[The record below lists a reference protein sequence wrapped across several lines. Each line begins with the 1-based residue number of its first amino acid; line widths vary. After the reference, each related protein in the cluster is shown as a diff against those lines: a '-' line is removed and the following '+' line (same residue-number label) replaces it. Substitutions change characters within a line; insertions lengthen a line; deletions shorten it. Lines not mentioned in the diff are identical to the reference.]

1 MKKINCFALILILI
15 TTSLIGCAKTPQPTQ
30 EPDPVAEIPVEIPDP
45 EPLPEPE
52 PVVIVPE
59 GIPSPLSGN
68 YGPEEIV
75 NGRIMAIV
83 FDNHPAAR
91 WQAGLK
97 YAEVVYEYP
106 VEGTFT
112 RYMGLFL
119 LNHPEGQIGPVR
131 SARPYLVTKAYEFDA
146 IFVHVGG
153 SEAAKSDARNLKIAE
168 IDGLTSSP
176 RVFWR
181 ESSKKAPNNLYTS
194 LDELRKVQKDKGFRD
209 KSEFQGFIFAGE
221 EVQRIGSPAN
231 KVEIIYNKSNNTRF
245 EYDYDSETY
254 LRFKDGKP
262 HVDESDG
269 SQLKADNIIIQKTNI
284 KVLDNEGRLGITVE
298 GEGSGFYISRGLS
311 EEITWSKTSRS
322 GKTFY
327 FDSSG
332 NEIQLKPGIT
342 WIQIIGGNS
351 SVIIE

>member
-1 MKKINCFALILILI
+1 MKRTSYFAFILILI
-15 TTSLIGCAKTPQPTQ
+15 TTSLIACAKAPEPTQ
-30 EPDPVAEIPVEIPDP
+30 EPEPVAEIPVEIP
-45 EPLPEPE
+45 EPEPE
-52 PVVIVPE
+52 PEIVVPE
-59 GIPSPLSGN
+59 GIQSPLSGI
-68 YGPEEIV
+68 YGPEEVV

-97 YAEVVYEYP
+97 YAEIVYEYP

-119 LNHPEGQIGPVR
+119 LNHPDGQIGPVR

-153 SEAAKSDARNLKIAE
+153 SEAAKSDARNLKVAE

-194 LDELRKVQKDKGFRD
+194 MDELRKVQKDKGFRD
-209 KSEFQGFIFAGE
+209 KSEIEGFIFVGE
-221 EVQRIGSPAN
+221 DVPMTGSPAN
-231 KVEIIYNKSNNTRF
+231 NVEIIYNKSNNTRF
-245 EYDYDSETY
+245 EYNNESEAY

-284 KVLDNEGRLGITVE
+284 KVLDNEGRLGIAVE
-298 GEGSGFYISRGLS
+298 GEGSGLYISRGLS
-311 EEITWSKTSRS
+311 QEITWSKKSRS

>member
-1 MKKINCFALILILI
+1 MKKIYYFALILILI
-15 TTSLIGCAKTPQPTQ
+15 TVSLPGCVKAPEPAK
-30 EPDPVAEIPVEIPDP
+30 EPDTIAELPVETSQP

-52 PVVIVPE
+52 PEIIVPE
-59 GIPSPLSGN
+59 GIPSPLSGLF
-68 YGPEEIV
+68 GPEKVV

-91 WQAGLK
+91 WQSGLRD
-97 YAEVVYEYP
+97 AEVVYEYP

-112 RYMGLFL
+112 RYIGLFL
-119 LNHPEGQIGPVR
+119 LNHPDDQIGPVR

-153 SEAAKSDARNLKIAE
+153 SEAAKIDARNLKVAE

-176 RVFWR
+176 KVFWR

-194 LDELRKVQKDKGFRD
+194 MDELRQVQEDKGFRE
-209 KSEFQGFIFAGE
+209 KSEFEGFIFTE
-221 EVQRIGSPAN
+221 DDIQRNGSPAS
-231 KVEIIYNKSNNTRF
+231 KVEIVYNKSNITRF
-245 EYDYDSETY
+245 EYDSESEAY

-269 SQLKADNIIIQKTNI
+269 IQLKADNIIIQKTNI
-284 KVLDNEGRLGITVE
+284 RVLDKEGRLGIAVE
-298 GEGSGFYISRGLS
+298 GEGNGTYISRGIS
-311 EEITWSKTSRS
+311 EDITWKKSSRS
-322 GKTFY
+322 GKTY
-327 FDSSG
+327 YLDISG
-332 NEIQLKPGIT
+332 DEIKLKPGTT

>member
-1 MKKINCFALILILI
+1 MKRTSYFAFILIFI
-15 TTSLIGCAKTPQPTQ
+15 TTSLIACAKAPEPTQ
-30 EPDPVAEIPVEIPDP
+30 EPEPVAEIPVEIP
-45 EPLPEPE
+45 EPEPE
-52 PVVIVPE
+52 PEIVVPE
-59 GIPSPLSGN
+59 GIQSPLSGI
-68 YGPEEIV
+68 YGPEEVV

-97 YAEVVYEYP
+97 YAEIVYEYP

-153 SEAAKSDARNLKIAE
+153 SEAAKSDARNLKVAE

-194 LDELRKVQKDKGFRD
+194 MDELRKVQKDKGFRD
-209 KSEFQGFIFAGE
+209 KSEIEGFIFVGE
-221 EVQRIGSPAN
+221 DVPMTGSPAN
-231 KVEIIYNKSNNTRF
+231 NVEIIYNKSNNTRF
-245 EYDYDSETY
+245 EYNNESETY

-284 KVLDNEGRLGITVE
+284 KVLDNEGRLGIAVE
-298 GEGSGFYISRGLS
+298 GEGSGLYISRGLS
-311 EEITWSKTSRS
+311 QEITWSKKSRS

>member
-1 MKKINCFALILILI
+1 MKRTSYFAFILIFI
-15 TTSLIGCAKTPQPTQ
+15 TTSLIACAKAPEPTQ
-30 EPDPVAEIPVEIPDP
+30 EPEPVAEIPVEIP
-45 EPLPEPE
+45 EPEPE
-52 PVVIVPE
+52 PEIVVPE
-59 GIPSPLSGN
+59 GIQSPLSGI
-68 YGPEEIV
+68 YGPEEVV

-97 YAEVVYEYP
+97 YAEIVYEYP

-119 LNHPEGQIGPVR
+119 LNHPDGQIGPVR

-153 SEAAKSDARNLKIAE
+153 SEAAKSDARNLKVAE

-194 LDELRKVQKDKGFRD
+194 MDELRKVQKDKGFRD
-209 KSEFQGFIFAGE
+209 KSEIEGFIFVGE
-221 EVQRIGSPAN
+221 DVPMTGSPAN
-231 KVEIIYNKSNNTRF
+231 NVEIIYNKSNNTRF
-245 EYDYDSETY
+245 EYNNESETY

-284 KVLDNEGRLGITVE
+284 KVLDNEGRLGIAVE
-298 GEGSGFYISRGLS
+298 GEGSGLYISRGLS
-311 EEITWSKTSRS
+311 QEITWSKKSRS

>member
-1 MKKINCFALILILI
+1 LKRTSYFAFILIFI
-15 TTSLIGCAKTPQPTQ
+15 TTSLIACAKAPEPTQ
-30 EPDPVAEIPVEIPDP
+30 EPEPVAEIPVEIP
-45 EPLPEPE
+45 EPEPE
-52 PVVIVPE
+52 PEIVVPE
-59 GIPSPLSGN
+59 GIQSPLSGI
-68 YGPEEIV
+68 YGPEEVV

-97 YAEVVYEYP
+97 YAEIVYEYP

-153 SEAAKSDARNLKIAE
+153 SEAAKSDARNLKVAE

-194 LDELRKVQKDKGFRD
+194 MDELRKVQKDKGFRD
-209 KSEFQGFIFAGE
+209 KSEIEGFIFVGE
-221 EVQRIGSPAN
+221 DVPMTGSPAN
-231 KVEIIYNKSNNTRF
+231 NVEIIYNKSNNTRF
-245 EYDYDSETY
+245 EYNNESETY

-284 KVLDNEGRLGITVE
+284 KVLDNEGRLGIAVE
-298 GEGSGFYISRGLS
+298 GEGSGLYISRGLS
-311 EEITWSKTSRS
+311 QEITWSKKSRS

>member
-1 MKKINCFALILILI
+1 MKKMCYFALILILI
-15 TTSLIGCAKTPQPTQ
+15 TTLLSGCAKAPEQAQ
-30 EPDPVAEIPVEIPDP
+30 EPDPVAEIPVETPQP
-45 EPLPEPE
+45 APLPEQEPE
-52 PVVIVPE
+52 IIVPE
-59 GIPSPLSGN
+59 GIPSPLSGL
-68 YGPEEIV
+68 YGPEEVV

-91 WQAGLK
+91 WQSGLK
-97 YAEVVYEYP
+97 DAEVVYEYP

-112 RYMGLFL
+112 RYIGLFL
-119 LNHPEGQIGPVR
+119 LNHPESQIGPVR

-153 SEAAKSDARNLKIAE
+153 SEAAKTDARNLKVAE

-176 RVFWR
+176 KVFWR
-181 ESSKKAPNNLYTS
+181 DSSKKAPNNLYTS
-194 LDELRKVQKDKGFRD
+194 MDVLRQVQEDKGFRE
-209 KSEFQGFIFAGE
+209 KSEFEGFIFAGE
-221 EVQRIGSPAN
+221 DIQRIGSPAN
-231 KVEIIYNKSNNTRF
+231 KVDITYNKSNNTRF
-245 EYDYDSETY
+245 EYDPESETY

-269 SQLKADNIIIQKTNI
+269 SQLKADNIIIQRTNI

-298 GEGSGFYISRGLS
+298 GEGSGTYISGGIS
-311 EEITWSKTSRS
+311 EDITWKKSSRS

-327 FDSSG
+327 LDDEG
-332 NEIQLKPGIT
+332 NEIQLKPGAT

>member
-1 MKKINCFALILILI
+1 MKKICYIALLLIFI
-15 TTSLIGCAKTPQPTQ
+15 TTSLPGCAKTPEPAQ
-30 EPDPVAEIPVEIPDP
+30 EPGPVAEIPVETPQP
-45 EPLPEPE
+45 APLPEPE
-52 PVVIVPE
+52 PEVIVPE
-59 GIPSPLSGN
+59 GIPSPLSGLH
-68 YGPEEIV
+68 GPEEVV

-97 YAEVVYEYP
+97 YAEVVYEFP

-112 RYMGLFL
+112 RYIGLFL
-119 LNHPEGQIGPVR
+119 LNHPEGQIGPIR

-153 SEAAKSDARNLKIAE
+153 SEAAKSDARNLKVAE

-176 RVFWR
+176 KVFWR
-181 ESSKKAPNNLYTS
+181 EGSKKAPNNLYTS
-194 LDELRKVQKDKGFRD
+194 MNELRQVQEDKGFRE
-209 KSEFQGFIFAGE
+209 KSEFEGFVFAGDD
-221 EVQRIGSPAN
+221 VQRIGSPAS
-231 KVEIIYNKSNNTRF
+231 KVEVIYNKSNDTRF
-245 EYDYDSETY
+245 EYDPESEIY

-269 SQLKADNIIIQKTNI
+269 TQLIADNIIIQKTNI

-298 GEGSGFYISRGLS
+298 GEGSGIYISRGIS
-311 EEITWSKTSRS
+311 EDITWKKSSRS

-327 FDSSG
+327 LDSSG
-332 NEIQLKPGIT
+332 DEVQLKPGTT

>member
-1 MKKINCFALILILI
+1 MKRTSYFAFILILI
-15 TTSLIGCAKTPQPTQ
+15 TTSLIACAKAPEPTQ
-30 EPDPVAEIPVEIPDP
+30 EPEPVAEIPVEIP
-45 EPLPEPE
+45 EPEPE
-52 PVVIVPE
+52 PEIVVPE
-59 GIPSPLSGN
+59 GIQSPLSGI
-68 YGPEEIV
+68 YGPEEVV

-97 YAEVVYEYP
+97 YAEIVYEYP

-119 LNHPEGQIGPVR
+119 LNHPDGQIGPVR

-153 SEAAKSDARNLKIAE
+153 SEAAKSDARNLKVAE

-194 LDELRKVQKDKGFRD
+194 MDELRKVQKDKGFRD
-209 KSEFQGFIFAGE
+209 KSEIEGFIFVGE
-221 EVQRIGSPAN
+221 DVPMTGSPAN
-231 KVEIIYNKSNNTRF
+231 NVEIIYNKSNNTRF
-245 EYDYDSETY
+245 EYNNESETY

-284 KVLDNEGRLGITVE
+284 KVLDNEGRLGIAVE
-298 GEGSGFYISRGLS
+298 GEGSGLYISRGLS
-311 EEITWSKTSRS
+311 QEITWSKKSRS

>member
-1 MKKINCFALILILI
+1 MKKISYLALILILTTI
-15 TTSLIGCAKTPQPTQ
+15 TLIGCTKAPKPIQ
-30 EPDPVAEIPVEIPDP
+30 EPDTVAEIPVETAEPEPLPDP
-45 EPLPEPE
+45 EPE
-52 PVVIVPE
+52 VIVPE
-59 GIPSPLSGN
+59 GVPSPLSGL
-68 YGPEEIV
+68 YGPEEVV

-97 YAEVVYEYP
+97 DAEIIYEYP

-112 RYMGLFL
+112 RYIGLFL

-153 SEAAKSDARNLKIAE
+153 SEAAKSDARTLKVAE

-181 ESSKKAPNNLYTS
+181 ENSKKAPNNLYTS
-194 LDELRKVQKDKGFRD
+194 MDALRQVQKDKGFRE
-209 KSEFQGFIFAGE
+209 KSEFEGFVFMGE
-221 EVQRIGSPAN
+221 EVQRTGSSAN

-245 EYDYDSETY
+245 EYDSESETY
-254 LRFKDGKP
+254 LRYKDGKP

-269 SQLKADNIIIQKTNI
+269 IQLKADNIIIQKTNI
-284 KVLDNEGRLGITVE
+284 KVLDKEGRLGITVE
-298 GEGSGFYISRGLS
+298 GEGSGTYISKGLS
-311 EEITWSKTSRS
+311 EDITWKKSSRS

-327 FDSSG
+327 LDSSG
-332 NEIQLKPGIT
+332 NEIQLKPGTT